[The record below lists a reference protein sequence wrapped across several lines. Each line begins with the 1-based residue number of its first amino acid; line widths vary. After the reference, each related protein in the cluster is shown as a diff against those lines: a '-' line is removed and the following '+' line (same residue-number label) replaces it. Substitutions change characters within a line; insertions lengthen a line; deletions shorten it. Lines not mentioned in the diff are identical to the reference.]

1 MSMIIQRGLIRPST
15 RLVESM
21 ATQDPQV
28 NIALC
33 IVHVPGSK
41 GQLLKH
47 HHHHHQILLM
57 MNLSRHHFRN
67 ILTLSG

>member
-1 MSMIIQRGLIRPST
+1 MSMIIQRGLISPST
-15 RLVESM
+15 RLVECM

-47 HHHHHQILLM
+47 HHHHQILLM
-57 MNLSRHHFRN
+57 MSLSRHHLHN
-67 ILTLSG
+67 LLALSG